1 MSAKSGINEY
11 MSDKEC
17 HICAALIVT
26 LQPRFNRFCMS
37 LVDIAC
43 MCMYR
48 TYSIEKGLSPEQ
60 LAKDH
65 KAKTNTE
72 YDNDIA
78 WKNSFY
84 SLFSNS

>member
-1 MSAKSGINEY
+1 
-11 MSDKEC
+11 
-17 HICAALIVT
+17 
-26 LQPRFNRFCMS
+26 MS
-37 LVDIAC
+37 LVDIAF

>member
-11 MSDKEC
+11 MSDKEF
-17 HICAALIVT
+17 HVQH
-26 LQPRFNRFCMS
+26 LQLHYSLYRFNRFCMS